1 MDAHATSNYVRVA
14 PRKMA
19 LIIKSIKKMSPVE
32 AVATLNFLP
41 KNGAKQ
47 LLNLLESA
55 IANAQLNGMNKDALL
70 FKNISVVPGGAL
82 KRFRAVSRGM
92 AHAYKKRM
100 SHIKIVLTTKI
111 ENKVKQENVGQ
122 KINKENKKL
131 REKETKK

>member
-122 KINKENKKL
+122 KINKENNKL
-131 REKETKK
+131 RQKETKK